1 MTGSTITIT
10 VEGMDARHAARELQ
24 DVLRPLGF
32 DKMDL
37 SAERKLH
44 QLHQALHSQGID
56 RDDLMQAFHN
66 EMAAPSL
73 AHPRRWLSPDE
84 AKAIAEHVEF
94 HRPGPDIALQVR
106 VKQTESAW
114 CYTPDAIS
122 DHMLDALKH
131 VGAGEII
138 KVERS
143 LNQLLEEAKT
153 RLEQIGSND
162 HRFKVAQEATAY
174 IEEFLMMKD
183 PAEQNPVERLTGS
196 QIEERQKAPFN
207 TIPAFNIIRRGTDS
221 PSPITDAIIAQAF
234 AGGVSVKEAL
244 NHATEE
250 QQAVADV
257 MAEDVTEQPAI
268 GSITLDTIR
277 KYGLVHSVRRALIDA
292 GLPKEGV
299 GTFLARVEGKGDV
312 TTAPEDAS
320 GQAEESLWDCLAHA
334 RNRLVALDDKA
345 DSEVPRDLREAAAKA
360 AAHLRV
366 VLAEIKYG
374 ERKDKGEDLIKG
386 SQWTTDQV
394 NNFKARAPDLTIR
407 PDFVDWATV

>member
-66 EMAAPSL
+66 EMAAPSI
-73 AHPRRWLSPDE
+73 AHPRRWLEPEE

-106 VKQTESAW
+106 VKQTEPAW

-131 VGAGEII
+131 VGSGEII

-183 PAEQNPVERLTGS
+183 PAPQNPVERLTGS
-196 QIEERQKAPFN
+196 QILERQKAPFN
-207 TIPAFNIIRRGTDS
+207 TIRSWA
-221 PSPITDAIIAQAF
+221 PITDAIIGQAF

-244 NHATEE
+244 NHATDE

-257 MAEDVTEQPAI
+257 MAEGIISQ
-268 GSITLDTIR
+268 DTIG
-277 KYGLVHSVRRALIDA
+277 KYGIVHSIRRALIDA
-292 GLPKEGV
+292 GVSKEETGKLLEPIEGN
-299 GTFLARVEGKGDV
+299 GTSR
-312 TTAPEDAS
+312 T
-320 GQAEESLWDCLAHA
+320 
-334 RNRLVALDDKA
+334 
-345 DSEVPRDLREAAAKA
+345 LRQEIE
-360 AAHLRV
+360 R
-366 VLAEIKYG
+366 LAEVFPGLDTPEKKQRWIARYVPEATRIWEG
-374 ERKDKGEDLIKG
+374 EPA
-386 SQWTTDQV
+386 TT
-394 NNFKARAPDLTIR
+394 RPDLTLR